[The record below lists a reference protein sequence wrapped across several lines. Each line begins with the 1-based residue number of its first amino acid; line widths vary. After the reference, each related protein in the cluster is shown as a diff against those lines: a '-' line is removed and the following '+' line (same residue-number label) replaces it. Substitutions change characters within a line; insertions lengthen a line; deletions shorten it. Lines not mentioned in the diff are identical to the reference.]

1 MNKAGVRVENA
12 WQILEPHWKITP
24 RKGMI
29 SYTPGYSILRFI
41 FSPIIRGIAR
51 IKATGSEHIPGS
63 GATIL
68 AANHLS
74 HVDPILVIASS
85 RRKVHYLAKDA
96 HFKNFFLRLFMN
108 STGQIE
114 THREDG
120 GDDALASA
128 ADVLAANSAL
138 GIFPEGTR
146 SKKTE
151 QPFLLPGK
159 TGIARLAASFPQ
171 TPVIPIALIG
181 TRNMMAPQKDKFPK
195 FWLPVQV
202 NYGQRITWIEWLC
215 NPQGGGMTVEQIEE
229 LAQQDEHEIKATIA
243 KLYRKFTDQ
252 LMQSI
257 SSLGAP

>member
-1 MNKAGVRVENA
+1 MNKQSVHVEDA
-12 WQILEPHWKITP
+12 WKILESHWKIQP

-51 IKATGSEHIPGS
+51 INATGSEHIPGS
-63 GATIL
+63 GAAIL

-74 HVDPILVIASS
+74 HVDPIVVIASS

-114 THREDG
+114 THREEG
-120 GDDALASA
+120 GDSALASA
-128 ADVLAANSAL
+128 ADVLVANAAL

-146 SKKTE
+146 SKNTQ

-159 TGIARLAASFPQ
+159 TGIARLAASFPR
-171 TPVIPIALIG
+171 TPVIPIALVG
-181 TRNMMAPQKDKFPK
+181 TRDMMAPQKDKFPK
-195 FWLPVQV
+195 LWLPVQV
-202 NYGQRITWIEWLC
+202 NYGQKITWIDWLS
-215 NPQGGGMTVEQIEE
+215 NPKGGGMTVEDIEE
-229 LAQQDEHEIKATIA
+229 LAQQGEHEIKAAIA

>member
-1 MNKAGVRVENA
+1 MDKQSGQLEDA
-12 WQILEPHWKITP
+12 WRILEHHWKIQP
-24 RKGMI
+24 RSGGI

-51 IKATGSEHIPGS
+51 IKATGSEHIPGR

-114 THREDG
+114 THREEG
-120 GDDALASA
+120 GEDALASA

-146 SKKTE
+146 SKRTE
-151 QPFLLPGK
+151 KPFLLPGK
-159 TGIARLAASFPQ
+159 TGIARLAASFPRA
-171 TPVIPIALIG
+171 PVIPIALVG

-195 FWLPVQV
+195 VWLPVQV
-202 NYGQRITWIEWLC
+202 NYGKKITWIDWLGSAE
-215 NPQGGGMTVEQIEE
+215 GGGMTAKDVEE
-229 LAQQDEHEIKATIA
+229 LSTLDDHEIKSAIA

>member
-1 MNKAGVRVENA
+1 MNKAAARVENA